1 MQKLTLKLQVW
12 LGFSL
17 MLFLTAIVAFSSI
30 FFLNSVNQNVN
41 HIATK
46 AQPVMV
52 DALIITSD
60 LNDAARTLNA
70 FMVTQKN
77 NDREN
82 LAKSI
87 ELLEEHL
94 KRFSEHEYILEHAN
108 LSAIVAEVQTLTSDF
123 NEYIIEIENLIDNPG
138 DNYPALA
145 LSASKINPLNQSIL
159 SSLNQSITSELEESN
174 THQRKQLLIELS
186 DIRHNWMNI
195 VASNRAFLANPSE
208 DREKKT
214 QTYRTN
220 HELLLSNLQNKTSL
234 YTFEQEEAITSIS
247 SESKRHLKYL
257 DKIYAIYKSGNW
269 RTDQLLLSNEI
280 QPLIKNISDK
290 LAAIVTDQQKNTHSL
305 TQELLGFTD
314 KAILITIIALCA
326 AIVIGI
332 GVAWSNARQI
342 NKIVTGVSTSLDQM
356 SNGNFD
362 INLDENQ
369 TGETGQ
375 IAQVINRFSFQL
387 KDMINNL
394 TNSVSQL
401 ERASSEVSHIISES
415 SDNILQQHRETEMVA
430 TAVEEMTATAQEVA
444 GSAATAASS
453 AKQAN
458 ELAGSGAL
466 ASTEALGGIE
476 HLVNDLDNASN
487 VIQNLKNESNNIST
501 VLDVIRDISDQT
513 NLLALNAAIEAA
525 RAGEQGRGFAVVADE
540 VRTLASRTQE
550 STNEIRNKIDQ
561 LQSGANDAVV
571 AMDNAIKEVT
581 LNSEQVEKVAESLGE
596 IAGEIQTINGQLDQ
610 MAAASEQQSA
620 TSEEISRNIVSISTL
635 AEKTAQGTSKAKT
648 AEDDLVL
655 VTNSI
660 QDVISK
666 FKT

>member
-17 MLFLTAIVAFSSI
+17 MLLLTATVAFTSI
-30 FFLNSVNQNVN
+30 FFLNKVNTNAS

-46 AQPVMV
+46 AQPIMV
-52 DALIITSD
+52 DALIITAD
-60 LNDAARTLNA
+60 LNDTGRLINA
-70 FMVTQKN
+70 FMVTKEN
-77 NDREN
+77 SDREN
-82 LAKSI
+82 LAKSVKT
-87 ELLEEHL
+87 LNNHLQRLSKQAQALENN
-94 KRFSEHEYILEHAN
+94 N
-108 LSAIVAEVQTLTSDF
+108 LSAKLTEVQSLISDF
-123 NEYIIEIENLIDNPG
+123 NEYIIEIEYLIDNSQ

-145 LSASKINPLNQSIL
+145 LSSSKINPLNQSIL
-159 SSLNQSITSELEESN
+159 SSLNQAIVSELEESN
-174 THQRKQLLIELS
+174 THQRKKLLIALS

-195 VASNRAFLANPSE
+195 VASNRAFLANPSD

-214 QTYRTN
+214 QTYREN
-220 HELLLSNLQNKTSL
+220 HVTLLTTIQNKSDL
-234 YTFEQEEAITSIS
+234 YTFEQEEAIANVAA
-247 SESKRHLKYL
+247 ESKRHLKLL
-257 DKIYAIYKSGNW
+257 DEIYSIYKSGNW
-269 RTDQLLLSNEI
+269 RADQLLLSNEI
-280 QPLIKNISDK
+280 QPLIKNISER
-290 LAAIVTDQQKNTHSL
+290 LALIATDQQENTHSL
-305 TQELLGFTD
+305 SAELLDEIDT
-314 KAILITIIALCA
+314 AIVITIIALCTA
-326 AIVIGI
+326 VLIGI

-342 NKIVTGVSTSLDQM
+342 NNIVTGVSNSLDQM

-369 TGETGQ
+369 AGETGQ
-375 IAQVINRFSFQL
+375 IAKVINSFSLQL
-387 KDMINNL
+387 KDMINDL

-401 ERASSEVSHIISES
+401 ERASSDVSSIISES

-444 GSAATAASS
+444 NSAATAASS

-466 ASTEALGGIE
+466 ISTEALGGIE
-476 HLVNDLDNASN
+476 HLVKDLDNASN

-501 VLDVIRDISDQT
+501 FLDVIRDISEQT

-571 AMDNAIKEVT
+571 AMDSAIKEVT
-581 LNSEQVEKVAESLGE
+581 LNSDQVERVAESLGE

-620 TSEEISRNIVSISTL
+620 TSEEISRNIMSISTL
-635 AEKTAQGTSKAKT
+635 AEKTAQGTSKVKT

-655 VTNSI
+655 VTNNI
-660 QDVISK
+660 QSVISK

>member
-17 MLFLTAIVAFSSI
+17 MLILTATVAFTSI
-30 FFLNSVNQNVN
+30 FFLNKVNTNAS

-46 AQPVMV
+46 AQPIMV
-52 DALIITSD
+52 DALIITAD
-60 LNDAARTLNA
+60 LNDTGRLINA
-70 FMVTQKN
+70 FMVTKKN
-77 NDREN
+77 SDREN
-82 LAKSI
+82 LDKSI
-87 ELLEEHL
+87 KTLNNHL
-94 KRFSEHEYILEHAN
+94 QRLIKQA
-108 LSAIVAEVQTLTSDF
+108 QTLENTDLSTKLTEVKSLISDF
-123 NEYIIEIENLIDNPG
+123 KEYIIEIEYLIDNSQ

-145 LSASKINPLNQSIL
+145 LSSSKINPLNQSIL
-159 SSLNQSITSELEESN
+159 SSLNQAINSELEESN
-174 THQRKQLLIELS
+174 THQRKKLLIALS

-195 VASNRAFLANPSE
+195 VASNRAFLANPSD

-220 HELLLSNLQNKTSL
+220 HISLLSSLQNKSDL
-234 YTFEQEEAITSIS
+234 YTFEQEEAINNVAT
-247 SESKRHLKYL
+247 ESKRHLKLL
-257 DKIYAIYKSGNW
+257 DEIYTIYKSGNW
-269 RTDQLLLSNEI
+269 RADQLLLSNEI
-280 QPLIKNISDK
+280 QPLIKNISEK
-290 LAAIVTDQQKNTHSL
+290 LEAIATDQQQNTHSL
-305 TQELLGFTD
+305 NNELLNEIDT
-314 KAILITIIALCA
+314 AIVITIIALCTA
-326 AIVIGI
+326 VLIGI

-342 NKIVTGVSTSLDQM
+342 NKIVTGVSNSLDQM
-356 SNGNFD
+356 SNGDFD
-362 INLDENQ
+362 VNLDENQ

-375 IAQVINRFSFQL
+375 IAKVINSFSLQL
-387 KDMINNL
+387 KDMINDL
-394 TNSVSQL
+394 TSSVSQL
-401 ERASSEVSHIISES
+401 ERASSDVSSIISES

-444 GSAATAASS
+444 NSAATAANS

-466 ASTEALGGIE
+466 ISTEALGGIE
-476 HLVNDLDNASN
+476 HLVKDLDNASN

-501 VLDVIRDISDQT
+501 VLDVIRDISEQT

-561 LQSGANDAVV
+561 LQNGANDAVV
-571 AMDNAIKEVT
+571 AMDSAIKEVT
-581 LNSEQVEKVAESLGE
+581 LNSEQVERVAESLGE

-620 TSEEISRNIVSISTL
+620 TSEEISRNIMSISTL

-655 VTNSI
+655 VTNNI
-660 QDVISK
+660 QSVIGK

>member
-12 LGFSL
+12 LGFGL
-17 MLFLTAIVAFSSI
+17 MLILTAIVAFTSI
-30 FFLNSVNQNVN
+30 FFLNSVNKDAS
-41 HIATK
+41 HIASK

-52 DALIITSD
+52 DALIITAD
-60 LNDAARTLNA
+60 LKDTSRIINA
-70 FMVTQKN
+70 FMVTKKN
-77 NDREN
+77 SDREKLASSLEN
-82 LAKSI
+82 LNNHLQRLSQYQHV
-87 ELLEEHL
+87 LEND
-94 KRFSEHEYILEHAN
+94 N
-108 LSAIVAEVQTLTSDF
+108 LSSKLTAVQSLISDF
-123 NEYIIEIENLIDNPG
+123 NEYIIEIEHLIDNPE

-159 SSLNQSITSELEESN
+159 SSLNQAIISELEESN
-174 THQRKQLLIELS
+174 THQRKKLLIALS

-195 VASNRAFLANPSE
+195 VASNRAFLANPSN
-208 DREKKT
+208 DRENKT

-220 HELLLSNLQNKTSL
+220 HLSLLVSLQKKSDL
-234 YTFEQEEAITSIS
+234 YTFEQEEAIDNVAT
-247 SESKRHLKYL
+247 ESKRHLKLL
-257 DKIYAIYKSGNW
+257 DEIYTIYKSGNW

-280 QPLIKNISDK
+280 QPLIKNISGK
-290 LAAIVTDQQKNTHSL
+290 LAQIANEQQENTQSLSNDLLDKIDMAIV
-305 TQELLGFTD
+305 
-314 KAILITIIALCA
+314 ITIIALCS
-326 AIVIGI
+326 AILIGI
-332 GVAWSNARQI
+332 GVAWSNACQI
-342 NKIVTGVSTSLDQM
+342 NKIVTGVSNSLDQM

-362 INLDENQ
+362 INLDESQ
-369 TGETGQ
+369 AGETGQ
-375 IAQVINRFSFQL
+375 LAKIINSFSLQL

-394 TNSVSQL
+394 TNSVKKL
-401 ERASSEVSHIISES
+401 ENASTDVSSIISES
-415 SDNILQQHRETEMVA
+415 SDNILQQHHETEMVA

-444 GSAATAASS
+444 SSAATAANS
-453 AKQAN
+453 ARQAN

-466 ASTEALGGIE
+466 ISTEALGGIE

-581 LNSEQVEKVAESLGE
+581 LNSDQVERVAESLGE

-620 TSEEISRNIVSISTL
+620 TSEEISRNIISISTL

-648 AEDDLVL
+648 AEDELIL